1 MDRHGHDGPLWHK
14 SSYSSGQGSC
24 VEVAEGES
32 TLVRDT
38 QNRGLGHVAY
48 SAGAWASFLRG
59 VKLQHL

>member
-1 MDRHGHDGPLWHK
+1 MNGHDHDGHPWHK
-14 SSYSSGQGSC
+14 SSYSAAQGSC

-59 VKLQHL
+59 VKLQYL